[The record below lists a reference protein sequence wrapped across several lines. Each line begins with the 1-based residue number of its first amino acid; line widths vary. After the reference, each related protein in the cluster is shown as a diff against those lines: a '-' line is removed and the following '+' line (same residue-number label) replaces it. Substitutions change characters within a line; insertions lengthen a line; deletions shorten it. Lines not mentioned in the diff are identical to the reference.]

1 MLREFSNKNSLGN
14 SESLNFEKFATH
26 SILANDY
33 HDSFDIESVGTGDCV
48 GVDAVAIAISD
59 ILVYSPEAAR
69 SLTAGQ
75 FEASFSFIQAKTSSS
90 LDLGDYLKFLQTV
103 FVFFTE
109 DLEKQP
115 TELKNAFLIKE
126 HIYSKAAKFR
136 SPPEL
141 RLYYVYTGEGDTNK
155 LLDTQISAL
164 VTQIR
169 SLPYRFSNV
178 SSRTIGATDLGSLY
192 KESLNRTTKSLMFQR
207 HVALPKLESASAAYL
222 GVSSCLDYIELL
234 KNHEGGINKGLFYD
248 NVRDFLGSENSVN
261 KDIEGTIK
269 NPAQRNLFS
278 VLNNGVTLVAR
289 KVVPSGDRFEISGF
303 QVVNRLLKYCPRTRK
318 MTTLRV
324 PHPLP
329 DSK

>member
-136 SPPEL
+136 SPPEIAPVL
-141 RLYYVYTGEGDTNK
+141 C
-155 LLDTQISAL
+155 I
-164 VTQIR
+164 
-169 SLPYRFSNV
+169 YR
-178 SSRTIGATDLGSLY
+178 R
-192 KESLNRTTKSLMFQR
+192 R
-207 HVALPKLESASAAYL
+207 
-222 GVSSCLDYIELL
+222 
-234 KNHEGGINKGLFYD
+234 
-248 NVRDFLGSENSVN
+248 
-261 KDIEGTIK
+261 
-269 NPAQRNLFS
+269 
-278 VLNNGVTLVAR
+278 
-289 KVVPSGDRFEISGF
+289 
-303 QVVNRLLKYCPRTRK
+303 
-318 MTTLRV
+318 
-324 PHPLP
+324 
-329 DSK
+329 